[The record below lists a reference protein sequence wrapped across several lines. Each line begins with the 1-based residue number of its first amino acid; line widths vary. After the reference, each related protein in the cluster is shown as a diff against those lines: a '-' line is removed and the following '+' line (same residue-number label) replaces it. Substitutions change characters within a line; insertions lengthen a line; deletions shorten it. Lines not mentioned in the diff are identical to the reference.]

1 MSGNKDN
8 FTLELK
14 TGNQIVDEGMQGP
27 DRDRRE
33 YKGKPFL
40 VADAAKTSDP
50 AAYTTLNSPVLSGKL
65 YDGQCL
71 QFWYSLK
78 ARNMEIWSIGWQH
91 LVHRKMSCTYVL
103 IIIPFPEFDGNR
115 KNCSK
120 NQT

>member
-1 MSGNKDN
+1 MTSNKDN

-33 YKGKPFL
+33 YKGKQFL
-40 VADAAKTSDP
+40 VADAAKSSDP
-50 AAYTTLNSPVLSGKL
+50 AAYSTLVSPILSGKL

-78 ARNMEIWSIGWQH
+78 ARNYE
-91 LVHRKMSCTYVL
+91 MSAAPPSAV
-103 IIIPFPEFDGNR
+103 
-115 KNCSK
+115 
-120 NQT
+120 

>member
-78 ARNMEIWSIGWQH
+78 ARS
-91 LVHRKMSCTYVL
+91 R
-103 IIIPFPEFDGNR
+103 
-115 KNCSK
+115 
-120 NQT
+120 